1 LPGVHPAAY
10 EVCPEMRS
18 ETAPAR
24 SLELKFRLDEVPPEG
39 RRFAGVLTEASLG
52 ADLPGMVGELGYR
65 PTGAARIEGNVYR
78 SSKSELV
85 VDGRVTA
92 EVGFDCVRCLTDRV
106 LTVNVRDDHVLVRR
120 KPRPVDDGDDD
131 GQTVEEKDLEEPDV
145 ESFTGEEIDLTE
157 VFRQDLL
164 LALPMNP
171 SCADLGAE
179 DCRDL
184 VAEEVTDE
192 PQIDPR
198 WAPLLE
204 MKKKMT

>member
-1 LPGVHPAAY
+1 
-10 EVCPEMRS
+10 MRS
-18 ETAPAR
+18 ETTPR
-24 SLELKFRLDEVPPEG
+24 PLELTFRLDEVPPEG
-39 RRFAGVLTEASLG
+39 RRFAGALTEQSLG

-65 PTGAARIEGNVYR
+65 PMGPARIGGTVYR

-85 VDGRVTA
+85 VDGRVAA
-92 EVGFDCVRCLTDRV
+92 EVGFDCVRCLSARTLPLD
-106 LTVNVRDDHVLVRR
+106 VREDHVLVRR
-120 KPRPVDDGDDD
+120 KARQVSEGDE
-131 GQTVEEKDLEEPDV
+131 GQTVEDADLEEPDV
-145 ESFTGEEIDLTE
+145 ETFTGEEIDLTDL
-157 VFRQDLL
+157 FRQDLL

-171 SCADLGAE
+171 SCADVGAD

-184 VAEEVTDE
+184 VVETAGDE